1 MNSKVAFDYFAAFA
15 GFIAL
20 SVLVALA
27 LSVSG
32 CSIAPRN
39 QTYCSQNMKWVK
51 CPKGVEP
58 GSIIDKDSNKAKN
71 NESEDKQ

>member
-39 QTYCSQNMKWVK
+39 QT
-51 CPKGVEP
+51 
-58 GSIIDKDSNKAKN
+58 
-71 NESEDKQ
+71 

>member
-71 NESEDKQ
+71 KESEDKQ

>member
-51 CPKGVEP
+51 CPIRDRMMLSSPLKMRL
-58 GSIIDKDSNKAKN
+58 KK
-71 NESEDKQ
+71 

>member
-1 MNSKVAFDYFAAFA
+1 MNSKVAFDYFVAFA
-15 GFIAL
+15 GFFAL

-32 CSIAPRN
+32 CSIAPRD
-39 QTYCSQNMKWVK
+39 QTYCSQNMKWIK

-58 GSIIDKDSNKAKN
+58 GSVINKDSNNDKSK
-71 NESEDKQ
+71 ESEDKQ